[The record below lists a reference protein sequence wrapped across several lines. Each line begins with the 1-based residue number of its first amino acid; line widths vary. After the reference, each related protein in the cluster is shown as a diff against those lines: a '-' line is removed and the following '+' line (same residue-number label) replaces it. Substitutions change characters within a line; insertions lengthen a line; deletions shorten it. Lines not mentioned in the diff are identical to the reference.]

1 MLLYGS
7 MMKIYWNQYK
17 PIHVKTLDK
26 KEHQSTIE
34 LMTFWNSLQEEAIN
48 YISKMSII
56 YKIINGVKIII
67 AKIQD
72 DNLHFVVIGNPTM

>member
-1 MLLYGS
+1 
-7 MMKIYWNQYK
+7 
-17 PIHVKTLDK
+17 
-26 KEHQSTIE
+26 
-34 LMTFWNSLQEEAIN
+34 MTFWNSLQEEAIN